1 MQTYAFLLYSS
12 PHRSHYKII
21 TDYISIKLRISD
33 RVTFAINEFEKII
46 RIII

>member
-1 MQTYAFLLYSS
+1 MQTYAFLIQNSS
-12 PHRSHYKII
+12 HCSQYKII